1 LTRFKVALAQ
11 VSASCEKLENLKRG
25 VELIRTAAERGA
37 DLLVLPELF
46 MAYSPLDMLPAEIVD
61 VAERVDGEFIS
72 ALAAETRKH
81 RMHVAVGILEK
92 SRKNRDKAHNTVV
105 MLGPD
110 GRVISKHRKLQLFD
124 SFGYRES
131 SRFEPGSDIEGAFKT
146 RLAKMGLMTC
156 YELRFPEMARIL
168 ALQGAELIVVPTA
181 WVAGRM
187 KEDHLHILARARA
200 LENTVFLAVASQ
212 TGRIFT
218 GRSVV
223 VDPFGVSICDA
234 GEEECL
240 VTADIDLDRIKRV
253 RKLDPSLRNIRS
265 DVYAKYRR
273 GAAANSRVSR
283 GLSFSGVEVKAPNP
297 RPSMEELRDV
307 HRSSPRSGPAE
318 AL

>member
-1 LTRFKVALAQ
+1 MTRFRIALAQ
-11 VSASCEKLENLKRG
+11 VSASEEKAENLRRG
-25 VELIRTAAERGA
+25 VELIKNAAERGA

-46 MAYSPLDMLPAEIVD
+46 MAHVPLDKPPAAMVD
-61 VAERVDGEFIS
+61 VAERVDGRFVA
-72 ALAAETRKH
+72 ALGAETRRH
-81 RMHVAVGILEK
+81 RMHLAVGILEK
-92 SRKNRDKAHNTVV
+92 SRKSRDKVHNTVV

-110 GRVISKHRKLQLFD
+110 GEVISKHRKLQLFD

-131 SRFEPGSDIEGAFKT
+131 SRFEPGTDVEGAFKT
-146 RLAKMGLMTC
+146 RLAKMGMMTC

-212 TGRIFT
+212 TGRVFT

-234 GEEECL
+234 GEEEGL
-240 VTADIDLDRIKRV
+240 VTTDMDLDRVRRV
-253 RKLDPSLRNIRS
+253 REMLPSLRHIRS
-265 DVYAKYRR
+265 DVYGRYPP
-273 GAAANSRVSR
+273 G
-283 GLSFSGVEVKAPNP
+283 SGV
-297 RPSMEELRDV
+297 
-307 HRSSPRSGPAE
+307 H
-318 AL
+318 